1 MLFPSQHKTGNSHSL
16 YFLNFAEALFVQV
29 EINVGAG
36 EYTGIPSDPLF
47 GTLIHEKSS
56 YTLSEVIFT
65 ARIFEVIFVP

>member
-1 MLFPSQHKTGNSHSL
+1 M
-16 YFLNFAEALFVQV
+16 QV